1 MKQSELNIYKYLD
14 GNGHSV
20 YTNSP
25 REGMTEVFHQVKSQ
39 VQADENCILSST
51 VDGTTS
57 EFLVL
62 DSAADISAYVELS
75 LDEAVQINP
84 ELSTYTESREMRKM
98 HEAEMVEMAAK

>member
-20 YTNSP
+20 YTNNP

-39 VQADENCILSST
+39 VQADEDCILSST
-51 VDGTTS
+51 VDGTTAES
-57 EFLVL
+57 LVL

-98 HEAEMVEMAAK
+98 HEAEMAEMAAK